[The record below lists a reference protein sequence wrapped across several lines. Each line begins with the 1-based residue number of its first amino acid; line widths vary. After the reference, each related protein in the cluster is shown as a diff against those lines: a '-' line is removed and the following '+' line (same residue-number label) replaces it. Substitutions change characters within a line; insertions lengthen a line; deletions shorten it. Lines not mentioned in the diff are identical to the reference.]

1 MTKPVIGMFV
11 GLLLGI
17 AWGGVGDFVSFAL
30 AAIFAVIGYLVG
42 RALDAGVAE
51 DINQYLNRSRRS

>member
-17 AWGGVGDFVSFAL
+17 AWGGVGDFGAFAL
-30 AAIFAVIGYLVG
+30 AAFFAVLGYLAG

-51 DINQYLNRSRRS
+51 DVNQYLNRSRRS